1 MTVTELPGFGSEN
14 CASCNGL
21 GTGQDKQPCQPCRG
35 KGRILVIQPSVHC
48 PRCNGSGKP
57 ESIWCVDYCVVCL
70 GTGWVWIE
78 FLVEE
83 SSIRRAAS
91 VLIASGRVR
100 EPCGRPGEVKLISHN
115 CRHRLP

>member
-1 MTVTELPGFGSEN
+1 MSATELPGFAPEN

-21 GTGQDKQPCQPCRG
+21 GSGQDKQLCQPCRG

-57 ESIWCVDYCVVCL
+57 ESNWCVDYCVVCL
-70 GTGWVWIE
+70 GTGWIWTE
-78 FLVEE
+78 FLVDESSVDE

-91 VLIASGRVR
+91 VLIASGRVN
-100 EPCGRPGEVKLISHN
+100 PGSKT
-115 CRHRLP
+115 

>member
-91 VLIASGRVR
+91 VLIASGRVNPA
-100 EPCGRPGEVKLISHN
+100 EGEK
-115 CRHRLP
+115 